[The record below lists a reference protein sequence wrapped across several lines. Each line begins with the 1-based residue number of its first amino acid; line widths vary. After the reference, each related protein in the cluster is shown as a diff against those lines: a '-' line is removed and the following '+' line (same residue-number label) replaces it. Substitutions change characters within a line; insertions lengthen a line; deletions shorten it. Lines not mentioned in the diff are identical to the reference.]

1 MTLKKTKRDFIIERF
16 EDKEDKYPYFFY
28 EEDPYEAGYS
38 KFVED
43 EAYSDDSVTWYYIVD
58 DDSIKG
64 ICALE
69 EQGDEL
75 WIKFLEI
82 SATIR
87 GQGWGSEFIDCLI
100 EKTNK
105 RIIRLYPKNTELG
118 DSFYK
123 PLGFKWLRNNEMYYL
138 NWGELPNAAK

>member
-1 MTLKKTKRDFIIERF
+1 MTLKKTKRDSIIERF

-28 EEDPYEAGYS
+28 EEGPYEAEYS

-58 DDSIKG
+58 DNSIKG

-82 SATIR
+82 SSAIR
-87 GQGWGSEFIDCLI
+87 G
-100 EKTNK
+100 
-105 RIIRLYPKNTELG
+105 
-118 DSFYK
+118 
-123 PLGFKWLRNNEMYYL
+123 
-138 NWGELPNAAK
+138 

>member
-1 MTLKKTKRDFIIERF
+1 MLLDNISINFNNKIKVYAFVGPSGTGKSYRAQMVAGEYNIHYII
-16 EDKEDKYPYFFY
+16 
-28 EEDPYEAGYS
+28 
-38 KFVED
+38 
-43 EAYSDDSVTWYYIVD
+43 DDG
-58 DDSIKG
+58 SIKG

-123 PLGFKWLRNNEMYYL
+123 PLGFKWLGNNEMYYL

>member
-1 MTLKKTKRDFIIERF
+1 MTHKKTKRDSIIERF

-43 EAYSDDSVTWYYIVD
+43 EVYSDDSVTWYYIID
-58 DDSIKG
+58 DGSIKG

-123 PLGFKWLRNNEMYYL
+123 PLGFKWLGNNEMYYL